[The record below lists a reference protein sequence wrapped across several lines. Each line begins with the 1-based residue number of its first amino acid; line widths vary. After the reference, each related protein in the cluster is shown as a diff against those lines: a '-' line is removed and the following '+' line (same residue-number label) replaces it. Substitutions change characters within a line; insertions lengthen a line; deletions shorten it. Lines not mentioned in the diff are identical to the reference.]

1 MKIDKILWILLLINL
16 CIAVIAHWPT
26 VCKVLV
32 IINAIA
38 LLVCIICILVKGE
51 RNNG

>member
-26 VCKVLV
+26 VCKALV

-38 LLVCIICILVKGE
+38 LLVCIICVITKGE
-51 RNNG
+51 NNG